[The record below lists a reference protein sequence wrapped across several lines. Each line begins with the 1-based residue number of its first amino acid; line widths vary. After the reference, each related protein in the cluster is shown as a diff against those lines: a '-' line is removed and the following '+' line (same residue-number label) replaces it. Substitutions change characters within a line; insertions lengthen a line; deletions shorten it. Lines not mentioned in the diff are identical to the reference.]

1 MKTFQT
7 GARILALWLF
17 LGAGVFAQTTKF
29 GDEIYQPIRGQ
40 MGRDV
45 MWMPTAQ
52 DHVMNLLNAAK
63 VTPNDRVYDLGA
75 GDGII
80 PIVAATQFGAKAVGI
95 EYNLKLVELA
105 RRNAQRAGASDKVSF
120 VHGDIFV
127 EDFSPASVVTLYL
140 LPELNLQLRPILL
153 KMKPGTRVVSNEF
166 DMADW
171 QPDLSITSE
180 RAKGYLWTVPAPV
193 AGTWTLQG
201 LPGAASAT
209 LQLSQRFQK
218 IGGQITLGQQQ
229 HTLLGAQLEGDRLS
243 FHFVDAQQLLHS
255 VKAKVTGGALEGE
268 VQAEGLAATGTSSG
282 LRVKG
287 SLR

>member
-1 MKTFQT
+1 MKYIQP
-7 GARILALWLF
+7 GACVLALWL
-17 LGAGVFAQTTKF
+17 LMGADAHAQATKF

-63 VTPNDRVYDLGA
+63 VTASDRVYDLGA

-80 PIVAATQFGAKAVGI
+80 PIVAATQFGAKSVGI

-105 RRNAQRAGASDKVSF
+105 RRNAQRANVGDKVNF
-120 VHGDIFV
+120 IHGDIFA

-140 LPELNLQLRPILL
+140 LPELNFQLRPTLL

-166 DMADW
+166 DMSDW
-171 QPDLSITSE
+171 QPDLSIQSE
-180 RAKGYLWTVPAPV
+180 RAKGYLWIVPAEV
-193 AGTWTLQG
+193 AGTWVLQG
-201 LPGAASAT
+201 LAGVATAT

-218 IGGQITLGQQQ
+218 IGGYITLGQQQ
-229 HTLLGAQLEGDRLS
+229 HTLLGAELSGDRLS
-243 FHFVDAQQLLHS
+243 VHFVDDKQVTHS
-255 VKAKVTGGALEGE
+255 LKAKVNDSVLEGE
-268 VQAEGLAATGTSSG
+268 LQAGDISASTNQPIKGR
-282 LRVKG
+282 LR
-287 SLR
+287 